1 MDPNEWKPCKDTFE
15 PIGPKSLKDDIKNA
29 TPKTSES
36 VAKLQKTIAEL
47 RKENEKL
54 KEDNARLT
62 SSINMYKKGIDF
74 KNSQIKGFK
83 MLLKKSK
90 EIKTEAVCDFA
101 DKLLADLKL
110 LAKHEDKFRQSV
122 IVGVIGTI
130 ETKKKRWLRKNE
142 NA

>member
-15 PIGPKSLKDDIKNA
+15 PFKPKKVEN
-29 TPKTSES
+29 
-36 VAKLQKTIAEL
+36 LQSIIAEL

-54 KEDNARLT
+54 KEDNARLV
-62 SSINMYKKGIDF
+62 SSINMYKKGIGF

-83 MLLKKSK
+83 MLLKKSS
-90 EIKTEAVCDFA
+90 EIKADAVCDFT
-101 DKLLADLKL
+101 DKLLADLNL

-130 ETKKKRWLRKNE
+130 ETKKKRWLKKNE